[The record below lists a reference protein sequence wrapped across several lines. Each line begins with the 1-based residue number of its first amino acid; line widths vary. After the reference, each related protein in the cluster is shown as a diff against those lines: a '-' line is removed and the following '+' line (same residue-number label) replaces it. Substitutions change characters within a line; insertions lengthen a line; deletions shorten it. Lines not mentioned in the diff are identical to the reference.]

1 MADYIRREELIERI
15 LGTGYHEQIKGNL
28 LFIARMIPA
37 ADAIERK
44 KGTWRKA
51 EDFEETS
58 WFCSV
63 CNSEFGSCED
73 FADFAKFCPECGAE
87 MKGE

>member
-1 MADYIRREELIERI
+1 MYDELIQKLRTAGKESLIYGDLMNR
-15 LGTGYHEQIKGNL
+15 
-28 LFIARMIPA
+28 A

-63 CNSEFGSCED
+63 CNSEFGCSEN
-73 FADFAKFCPECGAE
+73 FADFAKFGPECGGE